1 LKKDT
6 LRRDENVFLN
16 MFLEGKE
23 QAAGKGDRRKQYN
36 AKRNAKQKKNIANGL
51 TVNGDK
57 RKGGR

>member
-6 LRRDENVFLN
+6 LRRDEVSFLN
-16 MFLEGKE
+16 VREEGE
-23 QAAGKGDRRKQYN
+23 QHAAGKGDRRKQYN